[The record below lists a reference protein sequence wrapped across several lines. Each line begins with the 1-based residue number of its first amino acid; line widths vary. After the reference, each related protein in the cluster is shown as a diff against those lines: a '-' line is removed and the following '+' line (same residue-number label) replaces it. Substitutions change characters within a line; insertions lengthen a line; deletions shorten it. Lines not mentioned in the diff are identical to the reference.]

1 MEVDE
6 KSAKFTLTYKNEKYY
21 FCSLY
26 CKKQF
31 EQNPERYAAPAGSG
45 RPPKIVVA
53 NPIYLP
59 DEYRSRL
66 EALGELKVYSAAPES
81 VEDFKERIGD
91 ADIVVTGR
99 YCISGDV
106 ILSSQRLKMISLW
119 QTGYDNVDLGAAEE
133 HGVVVT
139 NVPGYSF
146 DSVAEFVFAM
156 ALDLLRHVRVAD
168 ARLRQGKSDWRCY
181 VGRQLMG
188 KTMGVIGL
196 GKIGMRVIQIA
207 QGLNMNVICN
217 TSHPSPEREKTLGV
231 KFVDLDTILRES
243 DVVSLHVPLTPE
255 TEHMIGAAELAKMKP
270 SAILINTARGKI
282 IDEAALAEALKD
294 KMIAGA
300 GLDVFEREPL
310 PLDSPLVSLKNV
322 ILTPHIAF
330 LSEEAMDELT
340 YVCVENVEMFL
351 KGTPQNVVNSS
362 ASEGAQA

>member
-1 MEVDE
+1 
-6 KSAKFTLTYKNEKYY
+6 
-21 FCSLY
+21 
-26 CKKQF
+26 
-31 EQNPERYAAPAGSG
+31 
-45 RPPKIVVA
+45 
-53 NPIYLP
+53 
-59 DEYRSRL
+59 
-66 EALGELKVYSAAPES
+66 
-81 VEDFKERIGD
+81 
-91 ADIVVTGR
+91 
-99 YCISGDV
+99 
-106 ILSSQRLKMISLW
+106 
-119 QTGYDNVDLGAAEE
+119 
-133 HGVVVT
+133 
-139 NVPGYSF
+139 
-146 DSVAEFVFAM
+146 M